1 MAPIVIRAGGWWLL
15 LAALA
20 GGVQAG
26 EEWIPLAEG
35 ARWVFQAKVTTRAA
49 VVGTTREGQVTATVT
64 RREKLGDAEWFRLE
78 WKDDQGDL
86 DAIHWVRADESKV
99 ELGRSSDDHLLLVP
113 ATLTPGSTQPDT
125 KVQVNDAV
133 LVLREV
139 KVGTLEKITVP
150 IGEKEALP
158 VESRTEA
165 PATRITTRVWYARGV
180 GPVKIV
186 ETVEAPATRVTR
198 ELLLV
203 SVEQGAVAT
212 TPTPP
217 AAPAP
222 EVENPAGGKSAAAAT
237 AAPAALI
244 ERAKALLGGKEEE
257 WAKLEEAAGAA
268 LAAAGKAQPE
278 VPTETPWA
286 GARVRMK
293 DVEVVAGTTKGA
305 RLTAAEGCQV
315 PGTLRQS
322 LVVEQGSLVVSG
334 QLRDSVVV
342 VLGDAELSGN
352 VHDCL
357 LLVSG
362 RLKVTGNLH
371 DSAAAAGGLEV
382 LGNVHD
388 CLLQAPSAVTLGNLH
403 DNLLVGPKGV
413 GGKNNREVDG
423 PDLWAH
429 FAR

>member
-1 MAPIVIRAGGWWLL
+1 MAPFVIRAGGWWLL
-15 LAALA
+15 LATLA
-20 GGVQAG
+20 GGAQAG

-35 ARWVFQAKVTTRAA
+35 MRWVFQSKVTTRAA
-49 VVGTTREGQVTATVT
+49 VVGTTREGKVTATVT

-86 DAIHWVRADESKV
+86 DAVHWVRADASKV
-99 ELGRSSDDHLLLVP
+99 EVGRSSDDHLLLVP

-125 KVQVNDAV
+125 KVQLNDTV

-139 KVGTLEKITVP
+139 KVGTLEKVAAP

-180 GPVKIV
+180 GPVKVV

-203 SVEQGAVAT
+203 SVEQGAVAA

-217 AAPAP
+217 AAP
-222 EVENPAGGKSAAAAT
+222 EVERPAGGKSAAAAT
-237 AAPAALI
+237 AAPTALI

-257 WAKLEEAAGAA
+257 WGKLEEGARAA
-268 LAAAGKAQPE
+268 LAAADKAQPQ
-278 VPTETPWA
+278 VPTETPWV
-286 GARVRMK
+286 GARLRMK
-293 DVEVVAGTTKGA
+293 DVEVVAGNVKEA
-305 RLTAAEGCQV
+305 RVTAAEGCQV

-322 LVVEQGSLVVSG
+322 LVVVQGSLVVSG

-357 LLVSG
+357 ILVSG
-362 RLKVTGNLH
+362 RLKITGNLH

-423 PDLWAH
+423 PDLWVH
-429 FAR
+429 FAK